1 MRAVG
6 EFSGFAA
13 ERSRS
18 RAAPCGTLPARM
30 VEQDARSL
38 IGAVGDGRYRIEK
51 LLGEG
56 SVGAVYRAVDE
67 ESGQVV
73 ALKQWHAGMLND
85 EIRGRFMRE
94 ARALAT
100 LDHPNI
106 VKVVGHGFV
115 GGVPYVVLEYLEG
128 ETVEALLRG
137 GKPID
142 PELAFELMRQALAGI
157 AYAHAQHVVHRDLK
171 PENIFVMRD
180 ANKRPV
186 VKILDY
192 GLAKFMSLEHS
203 SSSAQTPLTAA
214 GMMIGTPLYMPPE
227 QAAGS
232 SVDLQVDVYSMG
244 CVLFEMLSGRPPFL
258 AESNVELFNAHLRA
272 PIPKLAEALD
282 GAQVAPELQ
291 ALIERA
297 MAKKQTE
304 RFPNAGAML
313 QALTQLPAPS
323 IISAAAVPHEADD
336 PEEASAVGA
345 WAIVSVL
352 LALGALGL
360 FMLRA
365 C

>member
-1 MRAVG
+1 MA
-6 EFSGFAA
+6 
-13 ERSRS
+13 
-18 RAAPCGTLPARM
+18 
-30 VEQDARSL
+30 EQDARAL
-38 IGAVGDGRYRIEK
+38 IGAVGDGRYRIEQ

-128 ETVEALLRG
+128 HTVESMLRG
-137 GKPID
+137 GKPLEPDI
-142 PELAFELMRQALAGI
+142 AFELMRQALSAI
-157 AYAHAQHVVHRDLK
+157 AYAHSRHVVHRDLK
-171 PENIFVMRD
+171 PENIFVTRD
-180 ANKRPV
+180 ENNRPL

-192 GLAKFMSLEHS
+192 GLAKFMSIDHS
-203 SSSAQTPLTAA
+203 SSSSQTPLTAA

-232 SVDLQVDVYSMG
+232 SVDVGVDVYSMG

-272 PIPKLAEALD
+272 PVPKLAEALA
-282 GAQVAPELQ
+282 GAEVAPELQ
-291 ALIERA
+291 ALIDRA

-313 QALTQLPAPS
+313 QVLTSLPATP
-323 IISAAAVPHEADD
+323 IVRAAEAETVPRTLDESS
-336 PEEASAVGA
+336 EEAQASSVQL
-345 WAIVSVL
+345 WAIVSAL
-352 LALGALGL
+352 LALGALAL
-360 FMLRA
+360 FFMRA

>member
-1 MRAVG
+1 M
-6 EFSGFAA
+6 
-13 ERSRS
+13 
-18 RAAPCGTLPARM
+18 LD
-30 VEQDARSL
+30 QDARLL

-85 EIRGRFMRE
+85 EVRGRFRRE
-94 ARALAT
+94 AKALVT

-106 VKVVGHGFV
+106 VKVIGHGFV
-115 GGVPYVVLEYLEG
+115 GGVPYVVLEDLEG
-128 ETVEALLRG
+128 QTLEALLRG
-137 GKPID
+137 GQPLR
-142 PELAFELMRQALAGI
+142 PPLAFELMRQALSAI
-157 AYAHAQHVVHRDLK
+157 AYAHKHQVVHRDLK
-171 PENIFVMRD
+171 PENIFVARGQGGQ
-180 ANKRPV
+180 PH

-192 GLAKFMSLEHS
+192 GLAKFMSVES
-203 SSSAQTPLTAA
+203 SSGTSQPLTAA

-272 PIPKLAEALD
+272 PIPRLADALP
-282 GAQVAPELQ
+282 GMRVAPELQ
-291 ALIERA
+291 AIIDCA

-304 RFPNAGAML
+304 RYPNAGAML
-313 QALTQLPAPS
+313 EALDRLPQPALTPTNKLVSLRAPAPS
-323 IISAAAVPHEADD
+323 TGADGANPEARPLPLPMVVGGVLALAAVLIA
-336 PEEASAVGA
+336 
-345 WAIVSVL
+345 
-352 LALGALGL
+352 
-360 FMLRA
+360 MLRA